1 MSKARTN
8 NIIKR
13 IVDAAMTVLLLFLM
27 AYQVTG
33 EMAHEWIGMG
43 MTVLVIIHQILNR
56 KWYGAL
62 FKGKYNPYRT
72 VTTILNIL
80 LLLGIALTAFC
91 GMSMSGYAVPF
102 LYGMAPVSFVRRM
115 HLSMSHWGFVL
126 MGLHLGMHIPAMT
139 AGLKLK
145 DRTKKIL
152 TCIFAGIG
160 GIGLNLFLQSG
171 MPDYLFFRVPFAFL
185 DYEKAGWQVLLEN
198 MLMLSFWAF
207 VGTQTAAVCRKAVQK
222 AETKKN
228 PILPVAAVMA
238 SVIIGIVLTFLFP
251 SADGQTSF
259 GNADW
264 SAPQA
269 EGTQKEAAGGVQEGT
284 QTEGAGREQDASQTE
299 NASAGTNTAAAGA
312 VSSDTA
318 AGADSSVVF
327 FTSDIS
333 AEGLVKIYDTLGWTP
348 AGNAAVKIS
357 TGEPPA
363 SNYLR
368 PELIGDL
375 VKKVDGTIV
384 ECNTAY
390 GGSRSSSAMHRQV
403 AEDHGYT
410 AIADFDLMDE
420 EGEVEWPMSGGTRI
434 DKVIVGSHAENY
446 SDWVILSHFKGH
458 AMAGF
463 GGAIK
468 NVGIGISSPSG
479 KVYIHTAGTKTSG
492 SIWYSDQDAWL
503 EALAEM
509 VSGFSSHVGKEHI
522 IYINVMNR
530 LSVDCDC
537 DGHPAEPDIHDIGI
551 LASSDP
557 VALDQACVDLI
568 YQAEGNESLVERMES
583 LHAVHTLEHAEE
595 IGLGSRSYELV
606 NIDC

>member
-1 MSKARTN
+1 MKK
-8 NIIKR
+8 KR
-13 IVDAAMTVLLLFLM
+13 ILSIACILSLFLM
-27 AYQVTG
+27 AGCAGNEAG
-33 EMAHEWIGMG
+33 ESSQQGNKAAASAEN
-43 MTVLVIIHQILNR
+43 TAEPV
-56 KWYGAL
+56 
-62 FKGKYNPYRT
+62 GK
-72 VTTILNIL
+72 
-80 LLLGIALTAFC
+80 
-91 GMSMSGYAVPF
+91 
-102 LYGMAPVSFVRRM
+102 
-115 HLSMSHWGFVL
+115 
-126 MGLHLGMHIPAMT
+126 
-139 AGLKLK
+139 
-145 DRTKKIL
+145 
-152 TCIFAGIG
+152 
-160 GIGLNLFLQSG
+160 
-171 MPDYLFFRVPFAFL
+171 
-185 DYEKAGWQVLLEN
+185 
-198 MLMLSFWAF
+198 
-207 VGTQTAAVCRKAVQK
+207 
-222 AETKKN
+222 
-228 PILPVAAVMA
+228 
-238 SVIIGIVLTFLFP
+238 
-251 SADGQTSF
+251 
-259 GNADW
+259 
-264 SAPQA
+264 
-269 EGTQKEAAGGVQEGT
+269 
-284 QTEGAGREQDASQTE
+284 
-299 NASAGTNTAAAGA
+299 SAGTDSSDAAAGA
-312 VSSDTA
+312 NSSDA
-318 AGADSSVVF
+318 AAGADSSDPAGADSSVVF

-348 AGNAAVKIS
+348 TGNVAVKIS

-568 YQAEGNESLVERMES
+568 YQAEGNESLVKRMES

-606 NIDC
+606 NIDG